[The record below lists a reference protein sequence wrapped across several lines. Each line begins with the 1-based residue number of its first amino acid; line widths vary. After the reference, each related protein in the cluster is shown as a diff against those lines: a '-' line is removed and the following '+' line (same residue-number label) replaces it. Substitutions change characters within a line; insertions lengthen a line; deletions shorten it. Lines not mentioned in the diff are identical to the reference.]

1 MTYTESEMTTGN
13 DYEEALNEVI
23 IPAYI
28 RENETPV
35 VHELVRNRV
44 LDIQSEH
51 ETIGQSL
58 VAIGESLHYIR
69 QNFSKGD
76 RSWSAFI
83 KSGVTGLSSKAC
95 QDLENAWSKWLK
107 DSDVSPK
114 LLAMMSARTLNNMA
128 NADPKGREKVYDAIE
143 AGKIQGSE
151 SEVKKILNPSKKSK
165 PKAGV
170 VALKDLPAGTS
181 DADKLKHAT
190 KVLNQLGAQ
199 VTTLTGQK
207 DRLQNETKEKA
218 GTMAKLREE
227 IKQLKEELAAA
238 TDDSKKVGRAGARTI

>member
-1 MTYTESEMTTGN
+1 MTYSEAELYEGN
-13 DYEEALNEVI
+13 DMEEALNTIV

-35 VHELVRNRV
+35 VHELVQRKV
-44 LDIQSEH
+44 LEINEEH
-51 ETIGQSL
+51 TTIGQSQ
-58 VAIGESLHYIR
+58 VAIAEHLHFLR
-69 QNFSKGD
+69 SNLKKG
-76 RSWSAFI
+76 SWTAFVQ
-83 KSGVTGLSSKAC
+83 SGLTGLSPKAST
-95 QDLENAWSKWLK
+95 DLEQAWVKWLC
-107 DSDVSPK
+107 DATVSPK
-114 LLAMMSARTLNNMA
+114 LLAMMSARTLNSMA
-128 NADPKGREKVYDAIE
+128 NADPKAREKVYDAIE
-143 AGKIQGSE
+143 AGKIEGSE

-165 PKAGV
+165 PKAGL

-199 VTTLTGQK
+199 VTTLTSQK
-207 DRLQNETKEKA
+207 DRLQKETKEKA